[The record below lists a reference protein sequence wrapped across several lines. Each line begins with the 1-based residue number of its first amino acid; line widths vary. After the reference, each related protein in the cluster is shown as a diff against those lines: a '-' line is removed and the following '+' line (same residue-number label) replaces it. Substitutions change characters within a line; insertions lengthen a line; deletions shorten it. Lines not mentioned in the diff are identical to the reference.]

1 MISNEINKNMQNSS
15 WIRKMFEEG
24 ERLAK
29 IHGKENIYDYSI
41 GNPFAEPPTEV
52 LNSLV
57 KHSTE
62 KGMHRYMSNA
72 GFTDVRQTMADD
84 INKTITGDKLSFEHI
99 VMTCG
104 AAGAL
109 NVVLRA
115 ILNPGE
121 EVVVFTP
128 YFVEYGFYI
137 QNHNGIM
144 ITVDNEKT
152 NFQPNLDE
160 LKNKITNKTKAIII
174 NSPNNPTGV
183 VYKEEILK
191 EMALV
196 IKEKEKEFNSKIF
209 VVSDEPYAKIV
220 YNNIKIP
227 NILNIFDNGIIVN
240 SFSKSLGLAGE
251 RIGYI
256 AANPKIEN
264 VSTLMNAF
272 IFCNRTL
279 GFGNAP
285 ALAQKAVADGINSSV
300 NIADYQEK
308 RDFLYENLTRLGFT
322 MVNPEGT
329 FYLFPKSPMKDD
341 IEFVKFA
348 TKYNILLVPGSG
360 FGCPGYFRMSY
371 CVDFDMIKRSI
382 TSFEKMAKDL
392 NLIK

>member
-144 ITVDNEKT
+144 ITIDNEKT

-382 TSFEKMAKDL
+382 TAFEKMAKDL

>member
-41 GNPFAEPPTEV
+41 GNPFAEPPIEV
-52 LNSLV
+52 INSLI
-57 KHSTE
+57 KHSSE
-62 KGMHRYMSNA
+62 KGVHRYMSNA
-72 GFTDVRQTMADD
+72 GFLDVRKTMANE
-84 INKTITGDKLSFEHI
+84 INKNIIDKKLSYEHV

-109 NVVLRA
+109 NTVLRA

-121 EVVVFTP
+121 EVIVFTP

-144 ITVDNEKT
+144 VTINNEKT

-160 LKNKITNKTKAIII
+160 LKKKITKKTKAIII

-183 VYKEEILK
+183 VYKENILK
-191 EMALV
+191 EMSLV
-196 IKEKEKEFNSKIF
+196 IKEKEEEFNSKIF
-209 VVSDEPYAKIV
+209 IISDEPYSKIV

-227 NILNIFDNGIIVN
+227 NILNIFENGIIVN

-256 AANPKIEN
+256 AVNPKIEN
-264 VSTLMNAF
+264 VSILMNAL

-308 RDFLYENLTRLGFT
+308 RDFLYDNLTRLGFT

-329 FYLFPKSPMKDD
+329 FYLFPKSPIKND

-371 CVDFDMIKRSI
+371 CVDFNMIKRSI
-382 TSFEKMAKDL
+382 SAFEKMAKDL

>member
-1 MISNEINKNMQNSS
+1 
-15 WIRKMFEEG
+15 
-24 ERLAK
+24 
-29 IHGKENIYDYSI
+29 
-41 GNPFAEPPTEV
+41 
-52 LNSLV
+52 
-57 KHSTE
+57 
-62 KGMHRYMSNA
+62 MSNA

-144 ITVDNEKT
+144 ITIDNEKT

-382 TSFEKMAKDL
+382 TAFEKMAKDL